1 MMSGTISAGTS
12 LLRCRDPVAVRAR
25 ASPTPAHRPTYPHS
39 PRGLLASRGSPL
51 NGRACWEAAPDVS
64 EDAEPIYYLPEP
76 RPQAA
81 APPSSRCASHSLRA
95 SMGSQRLHGW
105 ASTEGERRAAA
116 AADAAAVA
124 AARRVRRLRSTARP
138 HAAGG
143 RARRPCG
150 DARRPCA
157 RAWGRRSIWS
167 FCVDRPCSAVWC
179 ARSVRG
185 MDVALTAIERVGI
198 ELLTTC
204 SALACAR
211 PPPPWLGSENGRFE
225 PYEG

>member
-1 MMSGTISAGTS
+1 VHRQQNSSRPRHVRIGDIEPSSAFERRSSPTRAAHACSQDALRSAQPTRGPMMSGTISAGTS

-143 RARRPCG
+143 RVRRPCG

-167 FCVDRPCSAVWC
+167 FV
-179 ARSVRG
+179 
-185 MDVALTAIERVGI
+185 
-198 ELLTTC
+198 
-204 SALACAR
+204 
-211 PPPPWLGSENGRFE
+211 
-225 PYEG
+225 